1 MRDRITSE
9 FSTRKKPKQARSTEL
24 VAIILEAAI
33 QVLMHEAPVRF
44 TTARVAQRAGVSIG
58 SIYQYFPNKAAI
70 LFKLQA
76 DEWQKTMELLDN
88 ILSDKTVLPLQR
100 LRNLVHI
107 FVQSEC
113 EEARVRMALND
124 IAPLYDHSHEA
135 QKIRGIGE
143 KAIGNFINEL
153 LPNTPDEQ
161 QKLVTK
167 TILVTLGAVGKDFS
181 TRPRMNDEISA
192 YAEMI
197 FDMFYA
203 VVSKY
208 LNREK

>member
-9 FSTRKKPKQARSTEL
+9 FSTRKNPKQARSTEL

-113 EEARVRMALND
+113 E
-124 IAPLYDHSHEA
+124 
-135 QKIRGIGE
+135 
-143 KAIGNFINEL
+143 GNFINEL